1 MVLAVTAAVVV
12 QAQAVVIRVQVT
24 RRVPP
29 VRASLKA
36 MKSTMTARL
45 FEIMA

>member
-1 MVLAVTAAVVV
+1 MVLAVTVEVV
-12 QAQAVVIRVQVT
+12 QAAIRVLVT